1 MQQHPILASELV
13 GYSTV
18 NSDHWYCPPHAHQCF
33 ELLYVLEGQCRIET
47 SSGSTTALP
56 NSLVLFRPFQW
67 HEETAL
73 TQIYSVVCL
82 RFPAELVNRYQIP
95 LFNTDTI
102 PTVTQLPPDT
112 PLYGILQQIVQEFQ
126 TGDRFSSAM
135 IGSYLVQIAV
145 HLQRILVSEQRPIS
159 QNESQAA
166 VFQRLL
172 DAHVT
177 QDVPLRDLAYQ
188 LHMSESHFCHSV
200 KELLGVAPKTYLREQ
215 RIARAQVLLQSTN
228 LSIEEIAL
236 CLGYDEPTSFFR
248 AFKRATGMTP
258 GAYRQQIQLQYRDF
272 AENQVGFSHCNTC

>member
-13 GYSTV
+13 GYSQV
-18 NSDHWYCPPHAHQCF
+18 NSNHWYCAPHAHQCF

-47 SSGSTTALP
+47 STGTTIALP
-56 NSLVLFRPFQW
+56 NSIVLFRPFQW

-73 TQIYSVVCL
+73 TELYSVVCL

-95 LFNTDTI
+95 LFTSPFL
-102 PTVTQLPPDT
+102 PTVTQLPADSR
-112 PLYGILQQIVQEFQ
+112 LYQIVEQIVEEFQ
-126 TGDRFSSAM
+126 TSDSFSLAM
-135 IGSYLVQIAV
+135 IGSYLVQLAV
-145 HLQRILVSEQRPIS
+145 SLQRILASEQRLVS
-159 QNESQAA
+159 HNENQAA
-166 VFQRLL
+166 IFQRLL

-177 QDVPLRDLAYQ
+177 QDVPLRDLACQ

-200 KELLGVAPKTYLREQ
+200 KEVLGVAPKTYLREQ
-215 RIARAQVLLQSTN
+215 RIARAQVLLQSTS

-258 GAYRQQIQLQYRDF
+258 GVYRQQIKLQYREF
-272 AENQVGFSHCNTC
+272 VEGKGGFSHCNTC